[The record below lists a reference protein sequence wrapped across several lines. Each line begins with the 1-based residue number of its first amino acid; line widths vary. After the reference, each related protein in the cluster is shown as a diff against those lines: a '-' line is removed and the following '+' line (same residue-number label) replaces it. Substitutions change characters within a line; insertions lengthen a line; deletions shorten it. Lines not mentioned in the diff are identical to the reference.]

1 VINKKAVLPPGN
13 RAMPICSI
21 QFKSLPTTFATSLRI

>member
-1 VINKKAVLPPGN
+1 VINKKAVLPTGN

-21 QFKSLPTTFATSLRI
+21 QFKVCQRHSLQV